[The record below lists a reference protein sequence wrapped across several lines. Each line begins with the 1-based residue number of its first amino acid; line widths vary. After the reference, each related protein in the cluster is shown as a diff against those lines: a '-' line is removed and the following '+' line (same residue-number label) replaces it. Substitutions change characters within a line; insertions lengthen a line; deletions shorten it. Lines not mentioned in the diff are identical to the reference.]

1 MRRLTGGRL
10 AVRAGSGVRGRVK
23 HCAGAAPRALAGRR
37 GGPRLSAAR
46 SPPKPSA
53 RRLAPCL
60 LSWCGRRGSGVF
72 CLAVRLAPRRPARR
86 ARVPP
91 RAMQASPC
99 CLSHLPRRCRLSQGE
114 AGNEGKAGVGSLLQ
128 SAVECHAE
136 RSSDSVSGVGR
147 GAPTSLPRAAPLEQP
162 VCSAGGGVC
171 KLEDGGGD
179 ARRAVAQLALRDSR
193 RGSAATR

>member
-37 GGPRLSAAR
+37 GGPRVSAAR

-99 CLSHLPRRCRLSQGE
+99 CLSHLPRRCRLSRSRFKNDSFESASLAAHRPMAARSE
-114 AGNEGKAGVGSLLQ
+114 AAAAYGGGAEVFGGADIEAVHRRAGGAAL
-128 SAVECHAE
+128 AVARAE
-136 RSSDSVSGVGR
+136 RRHQHGIGAEAVG
-147 GAPTSLPRAAPLEQP
+147 
-162 VCSAGGGVC
+162 
-171 KLEDGGGD
+171 
-179 ARRAVAQLALRDSR
+179 
-193 RGSAATR
+193 